1 MTQKIKLRW
10 VLAHTPYDLFLRS
23 AKIFAQRVHEHSQG
37 NIEIEILGLDQYEQ
51 KYNNGNPIDKYSVT
65 GMVNDGIIDMSQM
78 YTTQLGKINSDLR
91 ALDLPFLFE
100 NHEHAARVLDGEIG
114 QTLLSDLTKNS
125 NIRGLS
131 FTYSGGY
138 RMIVSNEPI
147 HSVEDIV
154 GKRVRVGLTPVAE
167 DTFTVLGSET
177 VAMGVHAVADAFR
190 NDLVDIGENTWARY
204 FRQGVSEYTKHVSNT
219 KHSLFLTSVII
230 NEKIWNSFSLDTQMM
245 MREAAL
251 HAARE
256 ERVES
261 LEDTR
266 LAMEQC
272 AEHGITVHEW
282 SQEETDRMKSMTSGI
297 HDKYDNVLGAGL
309 IDRIKRA

>member
-23 AKIFAQRVHEHSQG
+23 AKIFARRVHEHSQG

-51 KYNNGNPIDKYSVT
+51 KYNNGNPIDKYAVT

-78 YTTQLGKINSDLR
+78 YTTQLGKINSDFR

-114 QTLLSDLTKNS
+114 QTLLSDLTKTS

-138 RMIVSNEPI
+138 RMMVSNEPI
-147 HSVEDIV
+147 HSLEDII

-167 DTFTVLGSET
+167 DTFTTLGSEP

-190 NDLVDIGENTWARY
+190 QGQVDIGENTWARY
-204 FRQGVSEYTKHVSNT
+204 FRQGVSKYTKHVSNT
-219 KHSLFLTSVII
+219 NHSLFLTSVII
-230 NEKIWNSFSLDTQMM
+230 NEKVWNSFSLDTQMM

-282 SQEETDRMKSMTSGI
+282 SQEETDRLKARTAEVYK
-297 HDKYDNVLGAGL
+297 KYENILPAGL
-309 IDRIKRA
+309 IDRVRRA